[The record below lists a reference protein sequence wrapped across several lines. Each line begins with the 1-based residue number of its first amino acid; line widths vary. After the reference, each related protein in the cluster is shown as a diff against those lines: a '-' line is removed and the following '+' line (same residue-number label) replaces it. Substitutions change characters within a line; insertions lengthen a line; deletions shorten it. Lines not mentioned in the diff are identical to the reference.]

1 MLFCFAATE
10 DFKVLRHAVI
20 PSHRFSAQT
29 SRTAEPAAGVAPAAG
44 MAEKSGPGTQW
55 GNFMSITTAMT
66 SVPKPAPD
74 LIEAFRDAPTSV
86 ISDNLARLPG
96 AVGLRPFHRGGRLV
110 GTAFTVR
117 TRPGDNLAIHR
128 ALELVGPG
136 DVIVVDGGGD
146 ETRALVGE
154 IMKTIAEYRGAAG
167 YVIDGAIRD
176 VAAFAASDFPCFART
191 AIHRG
196 PYKSGPGEINVP
208 VSIGGSVISPGDIVV
223 GDEDG
228 VVSFPAATAATV
240 LEAVR
245 AQIAREEQ
253 TIISIREGRYQGSYG
268 KS

>member
-1 MLFCFAATE
+1 
-10 DFKVLRHAVI
+10 
-20 PSHRFSAQT
+20 
-29 SRTAEPAAGVAPAAG
+29 
-44 MAEKSGPGTQW
+44 
-55 GNFMSITTAMT
+55 MSITTAMT
-66 SVPKPAPD
+66 GVPKAAPA
-74 LIEAFRDAPTSV
+74 LIEAFRNAPTSI

-96 AVGLRPFHRGGRLV
+96 AVGLRPFHRAGKLV

-154 IMKTIAEYRGAAG
+154 IMKTIAEHRGAAG

-176 VAAFAASDFPCFART
+176 VASFAAGDFPCFARA

-196 PYKSGPGEINVP
+196 PYKNGPGEINVP
-208 VSIGGSVISPGDIVV
+208 VSIGGSVVAPGDIVV

-228 VVSFPAATAATV
+228 VVSFAQSVAPAL
-240 LEAVR
+240 LEAVK
-245 AQIAREEQ
+245 AQIAREEE
-253 TIISIREGRYQGSYG
+253 TIIAIREGRYKGSYG
-268 KS
+268 K

>member
-1 MLFCFAATE
+1 MTITIAANSVQ
-10 DFKVLRHAVI
+10 K
-20 PSHRFSAQT
+20 P
-29 SRTAEPAAGVAPAAG
+29 PAG
-44 MAEKSGPGTQW
+44 
-55 GNFMSITTAMT
+55 I
-66 SVPKPAPD
+66 
-74 LIEAFRDAPTSV
+74 IEGFRNAPTSV

-96 AVGLRPFHRGGRLV
+96 AVGLKPYHRGGKLV

-154 IMKTIAEYRGAAG
+154 IMKNIAQWRKAEG

-176 VAAFAASDFPCFART
+176 VAAFAGDDFPCYAR
-191 AIHRG
+191 AVIHRG
-196 PYKSGPGEINVP
+196 PYKNGPGEINVP

-228 VVSFPAATAATV
+228 VVSFPAAGAAA
-240 LEAVR
+240 LLDAVR
-245 AQIAREEQ
+245 AQVAREEE
-253 TIISIREGRYQGSYG
+253 TLKAIREGRYQGSYG

>member
-1 MLFCFAATE
+1 MT
-10 DFKVLRHAVI
+10 
-20 PSHRFSAQT
+20 
-29 SRTAEPAAGVAPAAG
+29 
-44 MAEKSGPGTQW
+44 
-55 GNFMSITTAMT
+55 ITIAMT

-74 LIEAFRDAPTSV
+74 LIEGFRDAPTCI

-117 TRPGDNLAIHR
+117 TRPGDNLAIHQ

-154 IMKTIAEYRGAAG
+154 IMKSIAEHRGAAG

-176 VAAFAASDFPCFART
+176 VAAFAASDFPCFAR
-191 AIHRG
+191 AVIHRG

-208 VSIGGSVISPGDIVV
+208 VCIGGSVINPGDVIV

-228 VVSFPAATAATV
+228 VVSFPASVAAT
-240 LEAVR
+240 LIEAVR
-245 AQIAREEQ
+245 AQIVREEQ
-253 TIISIREGRYQGSYG
+253 TLISIREGRYQGSYA